1 MAEHPDGGSYLPVF
15 IAGYL
20 LIEIYVF
27 VMLCWTWL
35 VSGMKN
41 RQWLKFLQLII
52 IFIIGV
58 LPSIYFAINVF
69 LKK

>member
-15 IAGYL
+15 IVGYFF
-20 LIEIYVF
+20 IEIYVLA
-27 VMLCWTWL
+27 MLFWTWL
-35 VSGMKN
+35 VSQMKN
-41 RQWLKFLQLII
+41 SSSLKLLQLII
-52 IFIIGV
+52 IFFIGV